1 MLQLAVGTASHC
13 FLVHLHYF
21 FSLKDARELHI
32 FVLRRREKSN
42 YNNII
47 PPWTRVRC
55 VTEEIKKRRPYR
67 NKKNSKDLTEQTNQT
82 SRPQSYQG
90 PGLPAPWLQPVAK
103 DEIHP

>member
-55 VTEEIKKRRPYR
+55 VTEEIKKG
-67 NKKNSKDLTEQTNQT
+67 DLTETKKTQRT
-82 SRPQSYQG
+82 
-90 PGLPAPWLQPVAK
+90 
-103 DEIHP
+103 